1 MTADRTS
8 LGRGDQEVK
17 ANKEQS
23 RSEIA
28 TAEETRV
35 PTAVA
40 RFRGHGERPAP
51 AIANDELND

>member
-23 RSEIA
+23 RSEIS
-28 TAEETRV
+28 TAEEMRTRRISLV
-35 PTAVA
+35 
-40 RFRGHGERPAP
+40 
-51 AIANDELND
+51 